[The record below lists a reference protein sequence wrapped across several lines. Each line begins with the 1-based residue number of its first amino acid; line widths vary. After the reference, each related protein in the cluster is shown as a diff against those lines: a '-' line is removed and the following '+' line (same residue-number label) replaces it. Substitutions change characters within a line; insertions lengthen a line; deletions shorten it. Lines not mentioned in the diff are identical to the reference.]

1 VRGLRAGE
9 SPLVWRG
16 GLRPNIV
23 AVISPRNSLQII
35 LMIVLGRPELGRRDD
50 LRHDRFLPLRLPLR
64 FGALGGLPLLLIVV
78 EDRRTVLR
86 SAVVSLLIQRR
97 RIVKPKEVIE
107 DLIVADL
114 RRIEFDLQR
123 FGMAGASG
131 LHVFVSRLRQCAAGV
146 AHRGVDHTG
155 KLANQLLDTPEASAR
170 QSGDLGHLWASC
182 FWNSGRYCPYPS
194 A

>member
-1 VRGLRAGE
+1 MGHCLADENWRRLGSAATDRGLRAGD

-64 FGALGGLPLLLIVV
+64 FGALSGLPLLLIVV

-97 RIVKPKEVIE
+97 RVMQTEEVIE
-107 DLIVADL
+107 DLVVADL
-114 RRIEFDLQR
+114 CRIEFDLQR
-123 FGMAGASG
+123 FGVAGASG
-131 LHVFVSRLRQCAAGV
+131 LHVFVSRL
-146 AHRGVDHTG
+146 
-155 KLANQLLDTPEASAR
+155 
-170 QSGDLGHLWASC
+170 
-182 FWNSGRYCPYPS
+182 
-194 A
+194 